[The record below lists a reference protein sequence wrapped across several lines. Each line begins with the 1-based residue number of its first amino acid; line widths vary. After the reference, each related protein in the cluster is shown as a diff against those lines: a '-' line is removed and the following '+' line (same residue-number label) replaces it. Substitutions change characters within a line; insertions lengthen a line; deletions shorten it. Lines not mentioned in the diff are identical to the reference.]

1 MLTMCDRNDHALS
14 EGHRHDRRQTSP
26 ENRRSAADQYRN
38 SLQAKGL
45 ERLTV
50 VVGVDTAQRLRNLSS
65 DHNESMARVIELGV
79 KIAQRELAAMDA
91 RRRQG
96 GQ

>member
-1 MLTMCDRNDHALS
+1 MTDAKPAPKTAAQ
-14 EGHRHDRRQTSP
+14 RQTK
-26 ENRRSAADQYRN
+26 YRN
-38 SLQAKGL
+38 SLQAKGM

-65 DHNESMARVIELGV
+65 DHNEFMARVIELGV